1 MLLPKRND
9 ALVEDGTVD
18 YFLDPDKDKTGFV
31 LRFGFDAQT
40 LKTALLEQARAT
52 SVDAGPRRTDTELAE
67 LVGPLPAPADAFRRC
82 VASGSSMRKHHRA
95 VSPHCHARS
104 GCHTVSRST

>member
-18 YFLDPDKDKTGFV
+18 YFLDPDKDKAGFV
-31 LRFGFDAQT
+31 LRFGLDAQT

-67 LVGPLPAPADAFRRC
+67 LVEPLPAPAT
-82 VASGSSMRKHHRA
+82 
-95 VSPHCHARS
+95 RS
-104 GCHTVSRST
+104 DGA

>member
-1 MLLPKRND
+1 MLLPERSD

-40 LKTALLEQARAT
+40 LKTALLEQARAA
-52 SVDAGPRRTDTELAE
+52 SVDAGPRRTDTELATN
-67 LVGPLPAPADAFRRC
+67 LSDLCLPRRT
-82 VASGSSMRKHHRA
+82 
-95 VSPHCHARS
+95 RS
-104 GCHTVSRST
+104 DGA